1 MELTIANWCIF
12 FVGLV
17 LPFLLTIFTKTQ
29 AGFDNHQP
37 RVYAEGLDGARKR
50 ALWAIQNGAETF
62 ALFAVAVLLAE
73 RAEVAQATVDQL
85 ALGFVAAR
93 VAYSLCYIFN
103 LATLRS
109 LVWVAGT
116 ACIVALFVLAT

>member
-1 MELTIANWCIF
+1 MELTIANWCIL

-17 LPFLLTIFTKTQ
+17 LPFLLTVYTKTQ
-29 AGFDNHQP
+29 PGFDNHQP

-62 ALFAVAVLLAE
+62 ALFAIAVLLAE
-73 RAEVAQATVDQL
+73 RAQVAQATVDQL

-116 ACIVALFVLAT
+116 ACIVALFVLAA